1 MDCPIS
7 IVGFPKTHEYL
18 SFDNGHYCRLN
29 ISNLYCIF
37 LGRSGTKAASVTGT
51 VDGNDGLDAVR

>member
-37 LGRSGTKAASVTGT
+37 WEEVARRRRLLLVLWTGMMAWT
-51 VDGNDGLDAVR
+51 L